1 MYCEYHGV
9 CTDDGGGNCEYC
21 IKEDVRKECE
31 EEYAKPLEELKKLVR
46 AHLDGID
53 ANSTCGYSEE
63 VLRAWMDKN
72 A

>member
-1 MYCEYHGV
+1 MGCSNPYCAS
-9 CTDDGGGNCEYC
+9 CTREDI
-21 IKEDVRKECE
+21 IKQCE
-31 EEYAKPLEELKKLVR
+31 EEYKKPLEELKKLVR

-63 VLRAWMDKN
+63 VLREWMDKN